1 MLADPNDESPANV
14 DAAVSSVEIVNIFN
28 FLMLL
33 FMNHC
38 NDFAPLLD
46 NKNSY
51 SYSYVMLLEI
61 QLSRGEGLDPVNQ
74 FKTCIDSLPLKKTTY
89 SQTCP

>member
-1 MLADPNDESPANV
+1 
-14 DAAVSSVEIVNIFN
+14 
-28 FLMLL
+28 
-33 FMNHC
+33 MNHC

-74 FKTCIDSLPLKKTTY
+74 FNLDTFLFLSQARTWISTLQWFINNNIKKLKI
-89 SQTCP
+89 

>member
-1 MLADPNDESPANV
+1 
-14 DAAVSSVEIVNIFN
+14 
-28 FLMLL
+28 MLL

-38 NDFAPLLD
+38 NDFAPLLG
-46 NKNSY
+46 NKN

-74 FKTCIDSLPLKKTTY
+74 FNPATFLFL
-89 SQTCP
+89 SQARTWISNVICSGLF